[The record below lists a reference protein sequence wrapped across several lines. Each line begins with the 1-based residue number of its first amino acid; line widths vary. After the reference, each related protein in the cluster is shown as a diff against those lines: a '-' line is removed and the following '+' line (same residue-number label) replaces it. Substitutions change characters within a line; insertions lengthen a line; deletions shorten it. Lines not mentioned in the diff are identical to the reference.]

1 MDGQREGPK
10 QDIKLPTEGTQWVL
24 GKTETASTSSA
35 ESGHGRYTAL
45 VDEACF

>member
-24 GKTETASTSSA
+24 GKTENCPL
-35 ESGHGRYTAL
+35 L
-45 VDEACF
+45 VAQKVVMEGILL